1 MSAEP
6 PKDSVKECLTRAI
19 SDMVALYE
27 EPRWQAWA
35 QSWLSGQDRS
45 EECAQVAFEFCLEL
59 AGGPGLEE
67 AQRRLGIHT
76 LEELD
81 ANREA
86 FAEVFLAASPKPDSP
101 LALFSQ
107 VAIGVACVLAG
118 TALVMAACEK
128 LGEDLEAMR
137 EDVLYAQRQ
146 VEDLESMHEIRDV
159 LSSQE

>member
-6 PKDSVKECLTRAI
+6 PKDSVQGVPHAGDLGHGCALRRA
-19 SDMVALYE
+19 SLASVGAVVAL
-27 EPRWQAWA
+27 
-35 QSWLSGQDRS
+35 GTDRS
-45 EECAQVAFEFCLEL
+45 EESAQVAFEFCLEQ

-81 ANREA
+81 ANRDA
-86 FAEVFLAASPKPDSP
+86 FAEVFFAASPKPDSP
-101 LALFSQ
+101 QALFSQ

>member
-19 SDMVALYE
+19 TDMVALYE

-45 EECAQVAFEFCLEL
+45 EESAQVAFEFCLEL
-59 AGGPGLEE
+59 AGGPGLKE

-81 ANREA
+81 ANRDA
-86 FAEVFLAASPKPDSP
+86 FAEVFLAGSPTPDSP
-101 LALFSQ
+101 QAIFSE

-128 LGEDLEAMR
+128 LGEDLEVMR
-137 EDVLYAQRQ
+137 EDVLFAQRQ
-146 VEDLESMHEIRDV
+146 VEDLESTHEIV